1 MRYFQRICSSKS
13 SSESKTDSKQFMDG
27 NEISKSK
34 ECAGA
39 SILQGISLSS
49 ESGSNSG
56 QFPDTDKGSEM
67 P

>member
-1 MRYFQRICSSKS
+1 MRYFQRIRSSKS
-13 SSESKTDSKQFMDG
+13 GSESKIDSRQFMDS

-39 SILQGISLSS
+39 SILQEISLSS
-49 ESGSNSG
+49 ESGGNSG
-56 QFPDTDKGSEM
+56 QFLNIDKGSEM